1 MTQIRR
7 ENMRATAVFLSL
19 AFAAAAFSAAA
30 PPAHAQTTIKVI
42 ANGIPITSY
51 DISQRVRLKTIAN
64 EKGGTKGA
72 TDELIEEALMLY
84 EGKQRGVA
92 VPDIAI
98 ENAYNEIAKQV
109 KLSPTQFGQALSQQ
123 GVNPKTLKSR
133 LRAQIIWFSLVQQRM
148 QRASPVSSKDVDKEI
163 AAGEG
168 KKQVATSE
176 YILKQIIFVVP
187 KGSTSGY
194 TAQRRREAESFR
206 LRFAGCANAVE
217 QSKGLRD
224 VAVRDMGRR
233 NTSELTGPQGE
244 AIKKTLV
251 GKTTPPNT
259 TDNGVE
265 LVAVCSKRDMQSESQ
280 ARAAVEYKLAQKVG
294 GDVAK
299 DYLKELKD
307 KAVIEYR

>member
-1 MTQIRR
+1 MKAI
-7 ENMRATAVFLSL
+7 AAFLCL
-19 AFAAAAFSAAA
+19 AFAAAAALVAAA
-30 PPAHAQTTIKVI
+30 PAANAQTTIKVV
-42 ANGIPITSY
+42 ANGVPITSY
-51 DISQRVRLKTIAN
+51 DISQRARLKTIAN

-92 VPDIAI
+92 VPEIAV
-98 ENAYNEIAKQV
+98 ENAFNDIAKQV
-109 KLSPTQFGQALSQQ
+109 KLSPSQFGAALSQQ

-133 LRAQIIWFSLVQQRM
+133 LRAQIIWYSLVQQRM
-148 QRASPVSSKDVDKEI
+148 ARATPVSSKDVDKEL
-163 AAGEG
+163 ATEG
-168 KKQVATSE
+168 TKQVTTSE
-176 YILKQIIFVVP
+176 FILKQIIFVVP
-187 KGSTSGY
+187 KGSSAGY
-194 TAQRRREAESFR
+194 KAQRKREAEAFR
-206 LRFAGCANAVE
+206 LRFAGCEKAVE

-233 NTSELTGPQGE
+233 NTSELTGPSGE
-244 AIKKTLV
+244 AIKKTPI

-280 ARAAVEYKLAQKVG
+280 ARAAIEYKLAQKVG
-294 GDVAK
+294 GEVAK
-299 DYLKELKD
+299 EYLKELKD